1 MTNTELNRQ
10 VEVHK
15 VKGSVNIMK
24 RYLDSDVILDLIN
37 ENFKSKS
44 DFCRKAKLSRSHF
57 DGMVNGDI
65 TVGLS
70 SQSKLMRVLKDQIDS
85 IEDILI
91 PLPINMGGKLISEIC
106 VTDKNGGLVAS
117 ITSRDE
123 ITDKRYVVEY
133 LPYIR

>member
-1 MTNTELNRQ
+1 MTTELNRE

-15 VKGSVNIMK
+15 VSGSLNIMK

-70 SQSKLMRVLKDQIDS
+70 SQSKLIRVLKDQIDS

-91 PLPINMGGKLISEIC
+91 PLPINIGGKLISEIC

-133 LPYIR
+133 LPYNH

>member
-10 VEVHK
+10 VEVYK

-133 LPYIR
+133 LPYNH

>member
-1 MTNTELNRQ
+1 MLIGKKG
-10 VEVHK
+10 EVD
-15 VKGSVNIMK
+15 VNIMK

-85 IEDILI
+85 IDDILI
-91 PLPINMGGKLISEIC
+91 PLPINIGGKLISEIC

-133 LPYIR
+133 LPYNH

>member
-1 MTNTELNRQ
+1 MTTELNRE

-15 VKGSVNIMK
+15 VSGSVNIMK

-57 DGMVNGDI
+57 DGMINGDI

-91 PLPINMGGKLISEIC
+91 PLPINMGGKLRSEIC

-133 LPYIR
+133 LPYNH

>member
-1 MTNTELNRQ
+1 VTTELNRE

-15 VKGSVNIMK
+15 VSGSVNIMK

-57 DGMVNGDI
+57 DGMINGDI

-133 LPYIR
+133 LPYNH

>member
-1 MTNTELNRQ
+1 VKEEVGVNT
-10 VEVHK
+10 
-15 VKGSVNIMK
+15 MK

-70 SQSKLMRVLKDQIDS
+70 SQSKLMRVFREQIDS
-85 IEDILI
+85 IEDILN
-91 PLPINMGGKLISEIC
+91 PLPINIGGKLISEIC

-123 ITDKRYVVEY
+123 ITNKRYVVEY
-133 LPYIR
+133 LPYNH

>member
-1 MTNTELNRQ
+1 
-10 VEVHK
+10 
-15 VKGSVNIMK
+15 MK
-24 RYLDSDVILDLIN
+24 RYLDSSVILDLID

-44 DFCRKAKLSRSHF
+44 DFCRRAKLSRSHF
-57 DGMVNGDI
+57 DGMINGNI
-65 TVGLS
+65 SVGLS
-70 SQSKLMRVLKDQIDS
+70 SQSKLLRILRDQIES

-123 ITDKRYVVEY
+123 ITDRRYVVEY
-133 LPYIR
+133 LPYNR

>member
-1 MTNTELNRQ
+1 
-10 VEVHK
+10 
-15 VKGSVNIMK
+15 MK
-24 RYLDSDVILDLIN
+24 RYLDSSVILDLID

-57 DGMVNGDI
+57 DGMVNGNI
-65 TVGLS
+65 SVGLS
-70 SQSKLMRVLKDQIDS
+70 SQSKLLRVFKDQIDS

-123 ITDKRYVVEY
+123 ITDRRYVVEY
-133 LPYIR
+133 LPYKR

>member
-1 MTNTELNRQ
+1 MEWL
-10 VEVHK
+10 
-15 VKGSVNIMK
+15 M
-24 RYLDSDVILDLIN
+24 VI
-37 ENFKSKS
+37 
-44 DFCRKAKLSRSHF
+44 
-57 DGMVNGDI
+57 
-65 TVGLS
+65 S
-70 SQSKLMRVLKDQIDS
+70 SQSKLLRVLRDQINS

>member
-1 MTNTELNRQ
+1 MTTELNRE

-15 VKGSVNIMK
+15 VSGSVNIMK

-57 DGMVNGDI
+57 DGMINGDI

-133 LPYIR
+133 LPYNH